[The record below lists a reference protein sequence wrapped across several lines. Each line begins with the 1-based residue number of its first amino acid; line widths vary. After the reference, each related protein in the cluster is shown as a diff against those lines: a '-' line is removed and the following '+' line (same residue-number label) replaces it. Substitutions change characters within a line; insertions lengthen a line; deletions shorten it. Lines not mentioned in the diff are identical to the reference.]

1 MQSKFVRDLMLPL
14 DEYAVVPEDA
24 TIREAL
30 FALDKAQQYV
40 QPGKEPH
47 RAVLVTDRSG
57 RIIGK
62 IGHLAFLRALEPKY
76 NIMGDV
82 EKLANVGVSVDLINK
97 MMESYRFWQDDM
109 SMVCRRAKSIRVKDV
124 MRPAEESIDEN
135 QTLTEALHRIIM
147 WQSLSILVK
156 RGEKVV
162 GIIRL
167 SDLFAEL
174 TGVVK
179 SAVCDDV

>member
-1 MQSKFVRDLMLPL
+1 MESKFVRDLMLPL

-47 RAVLVTDRSG
+47 RAVLVTDKSG

-62 IGHLAFLRALEPKY
+62 IGHLAFLKALEPKY
-76 NIMGDV
+76 NVMGDV

-109 SMVCRRAKSIRVKDV
+109 SMVCRRAKSIQV
-124 MRPAEESIDEN
+124 
-135 QTLTEALHRIIM
+135 
-147 WQSLSILVK
+147 
-156 RGEKVV
+156 
-162 GIIRL
+162 
-167 SDLFAEL
+167 
-174 TGVVK
+174 
-179 SAVCDDV
+179 